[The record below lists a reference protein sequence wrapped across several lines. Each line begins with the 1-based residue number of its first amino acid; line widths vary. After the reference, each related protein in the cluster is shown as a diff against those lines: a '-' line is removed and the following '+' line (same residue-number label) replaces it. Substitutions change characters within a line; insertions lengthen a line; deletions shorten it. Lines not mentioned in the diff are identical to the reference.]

1 MRDSCRGNWREETC
15 ELCGYTGILGAVEE
29 RPIVPNDIARAASM
43 PKSQTTRMCCNCR
56 RELDTWFSTKVAKM
70 VYDIGMQ
77 RFRCRTHT
85 EMVKE
90 YQSVFNAFVDYKKRR
105 GSSQRREEAIQL
117 KSDQLA
123 TSPTATKKGVTPP
136 DPFLDAAR
144 QLAREHKRIS
154 TSFLQRRLG
163 IGYSK
168 AARIM
173 EQLEEESAKGE
184 GHKLG

>member
-1 MRDSCRGNWREETC
+1 MRDSYRGEWRKETC
-15 ELCGYTGILGAVEE
+15 ELCGYTSILEAVKEC
-29 RPIVPNDIARAASM
+29 PIVPNDIARAAGT
-43 PKSQTTRMCCNCR
+43 PKSQTIKMCCNCR
-56 RELDTWFSTKVAKM
+56 GELDTWVSAKVATT
-70 VYDIGMQ
+70 VYDIGTQ

-105 GSSQRREEAIQL
+105 GSSQRQEEAIQL
-117 KSDQLA
+117 KIDEQAMSL
-123 TSPTATKKGVTPP
+123 TATKKEVPPP

-144 QLAREHKRIS
+144 QLAREHKHIS
-154 TSFLQRRLG
+154 TSFLQRRLH

-173 EQLEEESAKGE
+173 ELLERKALKRKE
-184 GHKLG
+184 HKLG